1 MSGVKAGERNNARIE
16 IVVSVIHSKP
26 MIAPEKK
33 EVPNNVPCP

>member
-1 MSGVKAGERNNARIE
+1 MSGVKAGERNNARNE
-16 IVVSVIHSKP
+16 RVSVIHSKP